1 MNAGIWGGLSALSLG
16 TADFLA
22 RFTTR
27 GMGKESTVFGILA
40 FGVAFLTGI
49 SILSHQSF
57 AYTASSIRLLAVNGV
72 STTAMTLLLYQG
84 LARGPVTVVAPIVAS
99 YPALI
104 VVFDLVMGDVPT
116 LPQWIGM
123 GMTIVGAIVVGR
135 FAGAEPRAA
144 TRGAREDRITIVISV
159 AAAVAYAILVISGQ
173 AAIQSRGA
181 IQALWLGR
189 VISFLALC
197 ALMMVRRIRPTI
209 PRRWWPALSIQALLD
224 AGGYLLLL
232 FGSGGEGG
240 RIAAVVGSSFGAV
253 TTLLGWLV
261 LREAIGKTQWVG
273 IACVFAGAAILSG

>member
-27 GMGKESTVFGILA
+27 GMGKESTVFGMLA
-40 FGVAFLTGI
+40 LGVVLLTGI

-57 AYTASSIRLLAVNGV
+57 AYTASSIWLLAVNGV

-104 VVFDLVMGDVPT
+104 VIFDLAMGDIPT
-116 LPQWIGM
+116 LSQWIGM
-123 GMTIVGAIVVGR
+123 GLTIVGAIVVGR
-135 FAGAEPRAA
+135 FASAEPGAA
-144 TRGAREDRITIVISV
+144 TLGTREDRITIAISV

-173 AAIQSRGA
+173 AAIQSCGA

-189 VISFLALC
+189 LISFLALC
-197 ALMMVRRIRPTI
+197 ALLAVRRMPPAI
-209 PRRWWPALSIQALLD
+209 PLRWWPALSIQGLLD
-224 AGGYLLLL
+224 MGGYLLLL
-232 FGSGGEGG
+232 LGSAGEGA
-240 RIAAVVGSSFGAV
+240 RIAAVAGSSFGAV
-253 TTLLGWLV
+253 TTLLGRLV
-261 LREAIGKTQWVG
+261 LRETIGPIQWVG
-273 IACVFAGAAILSG
+273 IVCVFTGVAILSW